1 MRPATGPL
9 LRWLHRAHR
18 RAQPGRTLIS
28 VAAVAIGVALA
39 LAIHL
44 VNASALDAFRQ
55 AIATVNGDADAQ
67 LRADQGWLDEGL
79 LDAVSAVPGI
89 AIASPVLEVSLHPEP
104 DAGTDA
110 TGRAAEVRAAA
121 RSTALPLIAH
131 DLFQSARVTPALL
144 PAADPAA
151 TATGQDAGTGLGG
164 SQPLFDADAIFLSDA
179 ARARWPQPTLRIRRG
194 DSILT
199 LRVAGGVPGAAPG
212 QLVAVMDLGA
222 AQWAFGAVGRLSR
235 IDLKLQPGSALDAVE
250 ARLRALLP
258 ASVRAVPPQA
268 SEQRM
273 SNLSRAYRVNLNVLA
288 LVALLTGGFIVFAT
302 MSLAAVR
309 QQPEMAL
316 LRVLGAPPSLP
327 ARSLLVQGA
336 WIGAVGALAGV
347 AAGVGIAALLMKTVG
362 GDLGGGYFSGTADA
376 LSASPL
382 TLAGFGLL
390 GFVTA
395 LAGAVAPAFGARRMA
410 PARLLKAGSPEETWR
425 TLRGGRT
432 ALVLIGT
439 GIGLLFSPPWFGL
452 PIAAYLA
459 IAAFLFAGVA
469 LVPRV
474 VHAVLDS
481 VARAASARLWRRPVA
496 WLALT
501 RQAQAPASVA
511 VALAGIVASFALT
524 SAMVIMVASFRLSV
538 DDWLGTVLPADLYAR
553 APVTVTASIDATM
566 REAIRRQDG
575 VARAQFL
582 RSVDLSLS
590 PAMPPVQLLARTLDG
605 QPIVQQLPLT
615 GPLLTAP
622 RPAPGSAAP
631 TPVPV
636 YVSEAM
642 VSRYGFTPGSEQTI
656 PLGARRVP
664 VFIAGVW
671 RDYARQTGAI
681 TIDLGEY
688 RRLTGDETVSDVA
701 IWLATGARP
710 AAVMDAVRGV
720 APPLADADFRSASE
734 LRALS
739 LRIFD
744 RSFAVTY
751 VLEAIA
757 IVVGLFGVASTYAA
771 EALNRAR
778 EFGMMRHLGV
788 TRRMIITQLGL
799 EACIGTAI
807 AVGWGGLIGT
817 IIGAVLI
824 GRVNPQS
831 FHWTMDLAMPWGLLV
846 PSALALVATAVGT
859 AMLATRSAS
868 AETPL
873 RAVRQ
878 DW

>member
-18 RAQPGRTLIS
+18 RAQPGRMLIS

-110 TGRAAEVRAAA
+110 TGRAAEDRAAA

-199 LRVAGGVPGAAPG
+199 LRVAGGVPGAAP
-212 QLVAVMDLGA
+212 
-222 AQWAFGAVGRLSR
+222 
-235 IDLKLQPGSALDAVE
+235 
-250 ARLRALLP
+250 
-258 ASVRAVPPQA
+258 
-268 SEQRM
+268 
-273 SNLSRAYRVNLNVLA
+273 
-288 LVALLTGGFIVFAT
+288 ALLTGGFIVFAT

-511 VALAGIVASFALT
+511 VALAGVVASFALT

-615 GPLLTAP
+615 GPLLAAP

-681 TIDLGEY
+681 TIDLGDY